1 MIRRRARALTTVL
14 LAAPLLAAAAPV
26 SLERLFPR
34 EAEIHAD
41 RPGLVRLP
49 LPPEVLAATRPDLSD
64 LRVFDAQGREV
75 PYLVD
80 ARRGADE
87 AVEAG
92 ETFAS
97 RVLTLAREVEMRDPG
112 PDIHREHYRIAAPP
126 EAPEAGAWTLVFDV
140 SAPRFARSVTVRA
153 ADRTLLDEQAIFR
166 LDPDTLR
173 VRLPLPAF
181 RADALEVDITGEE
194 GFYLEPR
201 FRFESSRSFD
211 PLGESVVPLE
221 ELSREQL
228 DGRTIVLLARP
239 SGIVP
244 DRLRVASATGSF
256 QRAIAVFDELPGRAD
271 RRIGSGRIFRVN
283 ALRGVQELE
292 LEVRPASGSVL
303 RVEIDDGDAPPLGA
317 LVVSAVTR
325 QPVLVF
331 DLPAFG
337 TTPGEDA
344 RGLLRFGGGRAHRP
358 RYQLQ
363 SLLLSAGET
372 LRGSEAE
379 AAARLY
385 DPSELALAHLG
396 PVRPNPAFDA
406 SPALAFAMHPGA
418 EIDDRAYSH
427 RRALQITPSPEG
439 LSRLVLAP
447 EDAAHAQDGFADL
460 RVVSDDAR
468 QWPYLMQPEAVEHTL
483 PLQVESRDTRRKVT
497 RYALALPTSPLAARG
512 VTLRASAPFFD
523 RAYRLDALDGDG
535 NRHEVARGRMV
546 KDARRPRPVEI
557 GFASQPVHGFVLEVE
572 DGDDA
577 PLEIEAAEVRMRLPQ
592 LFLVAPPG
600 RYWLL
605 VGQPDASAPHYE
617 LERVRDVVLAV
628 GSSPVATEA
637 LEPNPDFSLAAR
649 LRSEDG
655 PTSLVQTALI
665 WGVLLLAVVVLG
677 ALTFRVVRSESP
689 PGGDDAPR

>member
-1 MIRRRARALTTVL
+1 VRSRRIRGIVL
-14 LAAPLLAAAAPV
+14 LLIAASPLVAAAPV
-26 SLERLFPR
+26 SLDRLFPR
-34 EAEIHAD
+34 EAEITAD

-49 LPPEVLAATRPDLSD
+49 LPPAVLTTTRPDLSD
-64 LRVFDAQGREV
+64 LRVFDARGREV
-75 PYLVD
+75 PYWVD
-80 ARRGADE
+80 GRRGADE

-97 RVLTLAREVEMRDPG
+97 RVLTLTREVEMREPG

-126 EAPEAGAWTLVFDV
+126 GAPEAGAWTLVFEV
-140 SAPRFARSVTVRA
+140 GAARFARSVRVRA
-153 ADRTLLDEQAIFR
+153 GDDSLLEEQAIFR
-166 LDPDTLR
+166 LDPETLR

-181 RADALEVDITGEE
+181 HADALDVDITGEE

-201 FRFESSRSFD
+201 FRFEASRVFD
-211 PLGESVVPLE
+211 PLAESAVALE
-221 ELSREQL
+221 ELSRESGE
-228 DGRTIVLLARP
+228 GRTVVLLARP

-244 DRLRVASATGSF
+244 DRLRLASDTGPF

-271 RRIGSGRIFRVN
+271 RRIASGRVFRVN
-283 ALRGVQELE
+283 ALRGVQQLE
-292 LEVRPASGSVL
+292 LDLQPASGSVL
-303 RVEIDDGDAPPLGA
+303 RLEIDDGDAPPLEM
-317 LVVSAVTR
+317 LTVSAVMR
-325 QPVLVF
+325 QPALVF
-331 DLPAFG
+331 DLPG
-337 TTPGEDA
+337 SEGEAA

-363 SLLLSAGET
+363 SLLPSAGET

-385 DPSELALAHLG
+385 DPSQLGLARLG
-396 PVRPNPAFDA
+396 PSRPNPAFDA

-418 EIDDRAYSH
+418 EIDGRAYSH
-427 RRALQITPSPEG
+427 RRVLHIDPSPEG

-447 EDAAHAQDGFADL
+447 EDVAHSEGGLADL
-460 RVVSDDAR
+460 RVVDDDAR
-468 QWPYLMQPEAVEHTL
+468 QWPYLMQPEAVERAL
-483 PLQVESRDTRRKVT
+483 PLVLESRETRRKVS
-497 RYALALPTSPLAARG
+497 RYALGLPISPLTARG
-512 VTLRASAPFFD
+512 ITLRSGAPFFD
-523 RAYRLDALDGDG
+523 RAFRLDALDGEG
-535 NRHEVARGRMV
+535 ERREVARGRIT

-557 GFASQPVHGFVLEVE
+557 GFAPQPTHGFVLEVE

-577 PLEIEAAEVRMRLPQ
+577 PLGIDGVEVRTRLPQ

-628 GSSPVATEA
+628 SSHSVATEA

-655 PTSLVQTALI
+655 PAGWIQRGLI
-665 WGVLLLAVVVLG
+665 WGVLGLAVVVLI
-677 ALTFRVVRSESP
+677 ALTLRVVRSEAP
-689 PGGDDAPR
+689 PPAGGGGAPS